1 MKPAGN
7 ALQQTECGVSGCGRL
22 TAIVLTVAA
31 LIFSACGE
39 KPQQPPV
46 PQTAPSQEIA
56 PSQEP
61 APSQNAPEKL
71 FQQERTM
78 LEKSK
83 GVDQTTE
90 KSSEELRQEV
100 ERQAQ

>member
-1 MKPAGN
+1 MKSVQSASQKPSRAETKSWHDLPAAI
-7 ALQQTECGVSGCGRL
+7 ALTI
-22 TAIVLTVAA
+22 TT

-46 PQTAPSQEIA
+46 PKTSPAKP
-56 PSQEP
+56 EP
-61 APSQNAPEKL
+61 AKL
-71 FQQERTM
+71 FQQERTV